1 MSKTEDFVIPP
12 EGIPVEPGTKAHRMW
27 RLCLE
32 TPLAAPSRKSVKR
45 TLRGG
50 GNGNGPPQ

>member
-1 MSKTEDFVIPP
+1 MKKKPKIVDFVIPP
-12 EGIPVEPGTKAHRMW
+12 EGIPVEPGTRAHRIW

-45 TLRGG
+45 VVGSK
-50 GNGNGPPQ
+50 